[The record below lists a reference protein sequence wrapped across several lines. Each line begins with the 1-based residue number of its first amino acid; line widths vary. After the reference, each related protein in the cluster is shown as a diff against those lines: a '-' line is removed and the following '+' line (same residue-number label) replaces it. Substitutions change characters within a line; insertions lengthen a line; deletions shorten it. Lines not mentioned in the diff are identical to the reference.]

1 LDGEVIRSNQRIIE
15 TNEGVILEEFLVNSP
30 FDGKPYTGVHKNAA
44 IFFSSRKNWVG
55 KHVIDLSC
63 GDGITTYILQKLG
76 ATVSPYELR
85 PEACKLE
92 EKPKYANVQKALP
105 IPDNSADVVIFQ
117 EVMEHLP
124 NHVNPLQE
132 IYRILKP
139 GGELFITTPNM
150 SSLQGR
156 MAYLSFESENTKY
169 TPWSWQDGVWGEN
182 EENEKYYGHLFL
194 IGIQQMNTL
203 AKIVGF
209 KKTVVHR
216 TELSK
221 TSLFLFPILYPLI
234 WLNTRRALFRDIRKR
249 PNDVAYR
256 AEKHE
261 QYRLNLSLKTLL
273 SKFMFVSFY
282 K

>member
-1 LDGEVIRSNQRIIE
+1 M
-15 TNEGVILEEFLVNSP
+15 EEFLVKNP
-30 FDGKPYTGVHKNAA
+30 FDGKPFTGVHKSAA
-44 IFFSSRKNWVG
+44 VFFSNRKDWVG

-76 ATVSPYELR
+76 ATVSPYELI
-85 PEACKLE
+85 PEDCKLK

-124 NHVNPLQE
+124 NHVYSLQE

-139 GGELFITTPNM
+139 GGELFITTPNR

-156 MAYLSFESENTKY
+156 LAYLIFESENIKY
-169 TPWSWQDGVWGEN
+169 TPWSWQDGIWGKN
-182 EENEKYYGHLFL
+182 EENEIYFGHLFL

-203 AKIVGF
+203 AKIIGF
-209 KKTVVHR
+209 KRTEVHK

-221 TSLFLFPILYPLI
+221 TSIFLLPILYPLI
-234 WLNTRRALFRDIRKR
+234 WLNSRRALFRDYKKR
-249 PNDVAYR
+249 PNDEAYR
-256 AEKHE
+256 AEKLE
-261 QYRLNLSLKTLL
+261 QYRLNMSLNTLL